1 MKFGGQQKLFFCL
14 TSLNSAD
21 EKTSTFETSFDFSS
35 ATTCSVHYGQ
45 VFIRRDPSASV
56 QCIIF
61 LTSEQKLHGKTVVK
75 ILK

>member
-14 TSLNSAD
+14 TPLNSAD

-45 VFIRRDPSASV
+45 VFISASV

-61 LTSEQKLHGKTVVK
+61 LTSEQNLHGKIVVK